1 MCYKNDIHFA
11 LGIRLSSV
19 FWAPFKEKIL
29 NGARSEFITLK
40 RVALRG
46 LESAKT
52 RRLGSRFEG
61 RKERRASRG
70 WSSVFVAW
78 RVESHF
84 PQKCDDSTIGG
95 WGGWGWREQ
104 RRRLREIVTHLFTF
118 GFLSHLRR
126 LPKVPTPLTPDDL
139 TRRCGSDNL
148 LNYFLSRDFIGP
160 ASISALL
167 GQVSFSTVKKRHG
180 VFLFLLLFFPFTLS
194 NDSILRRSR
203 CDGNWFMSPF

>member
-1 MCYKNDIHFA
+1 MPLGYVCRVSFEPPSRKRFWTAHAPSSSHLNA
-11 LGIRLSSV
+11 LL
-19 FWAPFKEKIL
+19 WEDLKAPRRE
-29 NGARSEFITLK
+29 GSA
-40 RVALRG
+40 RG
-46 LESAKT
+46 LK
-52 RRLGSRFEG
+52 EG
-61 RKERRASRG
+61 RKEELQGYKGMIISLCSMESRVPFSAEMWWLDNWG
-70 WSSVFVAW
+70 V
-78 RVESHF
+78 
-84 PQKCDDSTIGG
+84 G
-95 WGGWGWREQ
+95 GGWGWREQ